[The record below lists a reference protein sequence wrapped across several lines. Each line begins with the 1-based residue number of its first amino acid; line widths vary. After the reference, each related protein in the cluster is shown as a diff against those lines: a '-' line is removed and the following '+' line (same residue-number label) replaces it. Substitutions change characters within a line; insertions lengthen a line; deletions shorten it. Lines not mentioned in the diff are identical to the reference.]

1 MRDETRM
8 EKVFEFF
15 EDWEEAI
22 WELPVFFGMIAA
34 LLMAI
39 TVFGL
44 LVGIGGFLV
53 WLAITIFT
61 SGIGWLIPYILVGV
75 VSFAAGWMVKR

>member
-1 MRDETRM
+1 MNEPTRM

-22 WELPVFFGMIAA
+22 WELPAFFGMIAA

-44 LVGIGGFLV
+44 LVGTIVFLV
-53 WLAITIFT
+53 WLGITIFT
-61 SGIGWLIPYILVGV
+61 SGVAWLIPYILVGV